1 MKLADA
7 HIHLFRHGYH
17 RAGLPSF
24 FAESELQSYEA
35 LRKIHGIELA
45 LVIGYEADSIDPGN
59 NAYIRQLAAS
69 RSWLKALA
77 YVEPHLMPGPDAV
90 TALLDQG
97 HCGLALYVT
106 EPARAEALLQWP
118 RKTWNA
124 LETRR
129 AILSFNAR
137 PLSIGILQPLIAAH
151 PGITVMFSHLG
162 LPGKLSPGD
171 DRDEIQVRLNPLLSL
186 ATLPNVHVKISG
198 LYATSAPEHA
208 YPHHGSRHAIR
219 RIIDAFGSSRC
230 LWASDFAPALE
241 FVSFPQTI
249 HWPGFSDFT
258 DADRQAIMR
267 GNLVRLLNEDRLQSE
282 QLS

>member
-17 RAGLPSF
+17 RAGLPSLF
-24 FAESELQSYEA
+24 GEGELQSYEA

-45 LVIGYEADSIDPGN
+45 LAIGYEADSIDPGN

-69 RSWLKALA
+69 RNWLKTLA
-77 YVEPHLMPGPDAV
+77 YVEPQLMPGPDAV

-97 HCGLALYVT
+97 HRGLALYAT

-118 RKTWNA
+118 RKTWDI
-124 LETRR
+124 LEARR

-151 PGITVMFSHLG
+151 PGIIVMLSHLG
-162 LPGKLSPGD
+162 LPGKLF
-171 DRDEIQVRLNPLLSL
+171 DRDEIQTKLNPLLSL
-186 ATLPNVHVKISG
+186 ATLPNVHMKISG
-198 LYATSAPEHA
+198 LYAASEPEYA
-208 YPHHGSRHAIR
+208 YPHHGSHPAIR

-249 HWPGFSDFT
+249 HWPGLSELT
-258 DADRQAIMR
+258 DTDRQAIMR
-267 GNLVRLLNEDRLQSE
+267 GNLVRLFNDDRLQSE